1 MPPAPPLGPTAVLF
15 NLSTKKGH
23 GLGIPF
29 LKLFTTFLF
38 YIRCLGTVPNF
49 ETRWL
54 HQGAWFFNGSSL
66 IFFRALSVI
75 TSRLQGFPIGMT
87 ILPSHHRFHQWE
99 FFQHD
104 TNVTGRHVCSI
115 KFWDAHQQRLKKPRH
130 VECLFH
136 LRFDNAKLFC
146 KESKLAFPGLLG
158 LLGYLHCFLRF
169 GIETPGNCPGNFGIL

>member
-1 MPPAPPLGPTAVLF
+1 MVFDNSSHHQIFSPSSHKLRFAVKPPAPPLGPTAILF
-15 NLSTKKGH
+15 NLSKKKGH

-54 HQGAWFFNGSSL
+54 HQGAWFFNGISL
-66 IFFRALSVI
+66 IFSGRCPLS
-75 TSRLQGFPIGMT
+75 LQGFKASHWYDH
-87 ILPSHHRFHQWE
+87 LPSHHRFHQWE

-115 KFWDAHQQRLKKPRH
+115 KFGMRTSSVWRSPDMSVFVPPAIWQR
-130 VECLFH
+130 
-136 LRFDNAKLFC
+136 KLFC
-146 KESKLAFPGLLG
+146 KESKLAMEQFK
-158 LLGYLHCFLRF
+158 H
-169 GIETPGNCPGNFGIL
+169 I